1 MKNEV
6 KDEKLEEMLTELD
19 PPYESKEELK
29 IGRLLDQY
37 GIPFFYKQPTIV
49 YDQGKNEI
57 WKPTFTLLPYGGLVI
72 DYVPGS
78 GQHQVDELLRR
89 EQICRY
95 NQIPAVL
102 LGPEYL
108 TEPNWEE
115 LLYREIG
122 QTYQPEFD
130 PRRYAPA
137 PVAK

>member
-6 KDEKLEEMLTELD
+6 KDEKLDEMLGELD

-49 YDQGKNEI
+49 YNQGRNEI

-72 DYVPGS
+72 DYVPDS
-78 GQHQVDELLRR
+78 GQRQAGELQRR
-89 EQICRY
+89 EQIYRH

-108 TEPNWEE
+108 TEPNWEQ
-115 LLYREIG
+115 LLHRRIE
-122 QTYQPEFD
+122 QMYQPELD
-130 PRRYAPA
+130 PKRYAPV
-137 PVAK
+137 PVRK